1 MSVKKKDE
9 EIQFENAVKRLEEVV
24 AELEST
30 DIDLE
35 RALKLYE
42 EGIKLSRIC
51 NTKLSDAERKIEI
64 LKNGGQLT
72 AEIEKTGEV
81 KSKPVLELFDM

>member
-51 NTKLSDAERKIEI
+51 NIKLSDAERKIEI
-64 LKNGGQLT
+64 LKT
-72 AEIEKTGEV
+72 AGSLQQKLRKPEK
-81 KSKPVLELFDM
+81 

>member
-1 MSVKKKDE
+1 MAAQKKDE
-9 EIQFENAVKRLEEVV
+9 IPFENAVKRLEEVV

-35 RALKLYE
+35 RALVLYE

-51 NTKLSDAERKIEI
+51 NTKLADAERKIEI
-64 LKNGGQLT
+64 LKNGGQLAT
-72 AEIEKTGEV
+72 EIEKTGGV